1 MHTHMDVRAAVQRP
15 EAQLD
20 ASGAQGSLITAIGGT
35 STAIGDSTAATG
47 LIDNFVQNKGHISRL
62 SWVKP
67 PSSRQPTR
75 PSRGMLWPLPAP
87 SSTYRVPTSVGIVA
101 SLAAPHLS
109 RIGSWEIWRRHV
121 GKHQRI
127 LR

>member
-1 MHTHMDVRAAVQRP
+1 MHTHVDVRAAVQRP

-47 LIDNFVQNKGHISRL
+47 LIDNFVQNKGHISM

-67 PSSRQPTR
+67 
-75 PSRGMLWPLPAP
+75 LPQSAYSAEP
-87 SSTYRVPTSVGIVA
+87 GDVP
-101 SLAAPHLS
+101 AAAGTFLDIS
-109 RIGSWEIWRRHV
+109 GADIGGESWQV
-121 GKHQRI
+121 
-127 LR
+127 

>member
-1 MHTHMDVRAAVQRP
+1 MHMHVDARAAVQRP

-35 STAIGDSTAATG
+35 ATAIGDSTATTG
-47 LIDNFVQNKGHISRL
+47 FIDNFVQNKGHISIVMGEATFL
-62 SWVKP
+62 
-67 PSSRQPTR
+67 
-75 PSRGMLWPLPAP
+75 
-87 SSTYRVPTSVGIVA
+87 TSAYSAEPGNA
-101 SLAAPHLS
+101 LAAAGTFLDISGADIGGNRGKSRRAHPS
-109 RIGSWEIWRRHV
+109 RIGSWEIWRSHV